1 MKFYELS
8 TNLRTRYDNIVEKKN
23 SKKLAEQKL

>member
-23 SKKLAEQKL
+23 GKKLAEQKL